1 MNFATTKER
10 IIQFIDF
17 KGISIT
23 NFLKETAIKRGFLDT
38 DKLKSSVSD
47 VFLTMIIETYPEL
60 NLDWLITGKGEML
73 RENTFQSHEKN
84 QNQNDLIEAKN
95 QIIELLKQENQR
107 LKDEVAE
114 LKGLDKSR
122 TA

>member
-23 NFLKETAIKRGFLDT
+23 NFLKETGIKRGFLDT

-47 VFLTMIIETYPEL
+47 IFLTMIIETYLEL
-60 NLDWLITGKGEML
+60 NLEWLITGKGEML
-73 RENTFQSHEKN
+73 RENTLQSDDVN
-84 QNQNDLIEAKN
+84 QKPNELIEAKN

>member
-23 NFLKETAIKRGFLDT
+23 NFLKETKIKRGFLDT

-47 VFLTMIIETYPEL
+47 IFLTMIIETYFDL
-60 NLDWLITGKGEML
+60 NLEWLITGKGEML
-73 RENTFQSHEKN
+73 KENTLQNDYNKEN
-84 QNQNDLIEAKN
+84 QNELIIAKN
-95 QIIELLKQENQR
+95 EIIELLKQENQR
-107 LKDEVAE
+107 LKNEISE

>member
-23 NFLKETAIKRGFLDT
+23 NFLKETGIKRGFLDT

-47 VFLTMIIETYPEL
+47 VFLTMIIETYLEL
-60 NLDWLITGKGEML
+60 NLEWLITGKGEML
-73 RENTFQSHEKN
+73 RENTLQSNDEKEKPN
-84 QNQNDLIEAKN
+84 ELIEAKN

>member
-23 NFLKETAIKRGFLDT
+23 NFLKETGIKRGFLDT

-47 VFLTMIIETYPEL
+47 VFLTMIIETYLEL
-60 NLDWLITGKGEML
+60 NLEWLITGKGEML
-73 RENTFQSHEKN
+73 RENTLQSDAEN
-84 QNQNDLIEAKN
+84 QKPNELIEAKN

-107 LKDEVAE
+107 LKNEVAE